1 MSSNNDGDQPS
12 AKDQGAT
19 PDGGADEGDEASP
32 TASDDPSS
40 EQDSTEQADEGAAGS
55 TAAAP
60 GAHVAPR
67 RGFIRRHKA
76 LVALVALLVILV
88 GSLGGWL
95 WYLNHLGDN
104 VQRIH
109 NVFVAEKKR
118 PAKAET
124 DALNILL
131 GGSDNGADGQ
141 SIAHDV
147 NSGHWTPG
155 AHRSDTIMILHVT
168 ADRKHVY
175 LVSIPRDSY
184 VTIYD
189 KHGDPAGKDKI
200 NAAFSLYGPTSYVST
215 VEHLTGLRMDH
226 LAIIDWNGFK
236 DLTEA
241 LHGVTV
247 YIPKTFYDEAQKITW
262 HKGFQTIQ
270 GKTALQYVRT
280 RHGLAN
286 GDFDRIKRQQNF
298 LRELMKKTLSNGT
311 MSNPF
316 RLTSVLKAV
325 TSNLTVDQEFST
337 SQMRDLVLSLRNIH
351 SDDVTFLTAPFAG
364 YDTTPDGQSVVLL
377 KTKESHALW
386 QSIKNDDIQSYIDK
400 YGGDTLQG
408 ADHVN

>member
-1 MSSNNDGDQPS
+1 MSSNDDGQTPPADDPGAAPAEGADGGQER
-12 AKDQGAT
+12 GAT
-19 PDGGADEGDEASP
+19 SSDGEE
-32 TASDDPSS
+32 S
-40 EQDSTEQADEGAAGS
+40 EEGS
-55 TAAAP
+55 T
-60 GAHVAPR
+60 GASSSGASTQPATR
-67 RGFIRRHKA
+67 RGFIRRHRA
-76 LVALVALLVILV
+76 LVALATLLVILG
-88 GSLGGWL
+88 GSLAGWL

-104 VQRIH
+104 VQRINH
-109 NVFVAEKKR
+109 VFVAETKR
-118 PAKAET
+118 PPKIQT

-131 GGSDNGADGQ
+131 GGSDNGADGT
-141 SIAHDV
+141 SISHDV
-147 NSGHWTPG
+147 NSGHWVPG

-175 LVSIPRDSY
+175 LVSIPRDTY

-189 KHGDPAGKDKI
+189 KHGNPVGKDKI
-200 NAAFSLYGPTSYVST
+200 NSAFSLYGPTSYVST

-247 YIPKTFYDEAQKITW
+247 YIPKTFYDDSQKITW
-262 HKGFQTIQ
+262 QKGTQTIQ

-311 MSNPF
+311 MTNPF
-316 RLTSVLKAV
+316 RLTSALKAI

-337 SQMRDLVLSLRNIH
+337 GEMRSLALSMRTLR
-351 SDDVTFLTAPFAG
+351 SGDVTFLTAPFGG
-364 YDTTPDGQSVVLL
+364 YATTPSGQSIVTL
-377 KTKESHALW
+377 KKKESHALW
-386 QSIKNDDIQSYIDK
+386 TAIKNDDIQSYIDK
-400 YGGDTLQG
+400 YGGDTLPSE
-408 ADHVN
+408 DHIN